1 LSDLLERLRAALA
14 DRYTIERQLG
24 AGGMATVYLAEDL
37 KHKRKVALKVLKPE
51 LAAVLG
57 AERFVQEITTTASL
71 QHPHILPLFD
81 SGEADSF
88 LYYVMPYIEGETLR
102 DKLDREKQL
111 DVDEAVRIAREVADA
126 LDYAHRNSVIHRD
139 IKPENILLH
148 DGRPMVADFGI
159 ALAVSAAAGG
169 RMTET
174 GLSLGT
180 PHYMSPEQATAE
192 KDISGRS
199 DVYSLGA
206 VLYEMLT
213 GDPPHTGSTAQ
224 QIIMKIVT
232 DEARPLTELRRA
244 VPHNVAAAV
253 GKSLEKL
260 PADRFATAKGFAEA
274 LGNSAFTTTEQHAA
288 GSATRPRNAGLPW
301 AVAAAA
307 VVVAVV
313 AVLLPRSTDTLG
325 ARSVS
330 ATLELPPELRIDYPK
345 LVFSPDGT
353 RLYMTVRE
361 AGVRHLYERRLDAF
375 EGQVL
380 RGTDEAYMH
389 YASPDGEWLAYRK
402 GQSGGLYKVPVG
414 GGPPVAVDVE
424 AAWAEGDWA
433 ADGTLYYTR
442 VYKSGIWRIGADGTG
457 AESLTTPDSTRGV
470 LGHWHPRV
478 LPGGRHLLYT
488 AFRTPIDSARIE
500 VVDLETGAQSLVVQ
514 GAVYGQYVPGY
525 LLYVRNEIL
534 FAAPFDLEEMAVVG
548 EARPVVEGV
557 ALKAEEGIGGYAVSS
572 TGALAYVTAAEYD
585 APSDL
590 VWVDRQ
596 GNETPVVPDSGRYA
610 EPAVSPDGR
619 RIAVS
624 VTQSGEAADVWVL
637 DLERGS
643 RTRLTSGG
651 GAEFGSVWAPDGR
664 SIVFVSEQP
673 IFDLFTRSS
682 DASGPI
688 RLFLSNDFDKYG
700 GAFTPDG
707 KQLLFGLSAIPNQ
720 EIWRSDVDGTNAA
733 ALLQADADLS
743 NPAVSPTGQW
753 LAFES
758 DEPGRREIYM
768 VPYPN
773 VTDRTI
779 VVSSDGG
786 TEPRW
791 TKGGRE
797 LVWRNGADVVAATV
811 DPVSGATGRPV
822 VLFSGDYQ
830 YSPRVTRGW
839 DVTADGER
847 FLLVKR
853 PTERAARR
861 VMLMTNW
868 VQQLGE
874 EGR

>member
-1 LSDLLERLRAALA
+1 MTNITAKLSTALA
-14 DRYTIERQLG
+14 GRYKIESRLG
-24 AGGMATVYLAEDL
+24 EGGMATVYLAEDL
-37 KHKRKVALKVLKPE
+37 KHKRKVAVKVLRPE

-57 AERFVQEITTTASL
+57 AERFVQEITTTANL

-102 DKLDREKQL
+102 DKIDREKQL
-111 DVDEAVRIAREVADA
+111 DVDEAVRTAREVADA
-126 LDYAHRNSVIHRD
+126 LDYAHRQNVIHRD

-199 DVYSLGA
+199 DVYSLGS

-232 DEARPLTELRRA
+232 EEAQPLTELRRA
-244 VPHNVAAAV
+244 VPPHVAAAV

-260 PADRFATAKGFAEA
+260 PADRFATAKAFADA
-274 LGNSAFTTTEQHAA
+274 LGNPAFTTTKQHVA
-288 GSATRPRNAGLPW
+288 GAVTGTRTARLPW

-307 VVVAVV
+307 VVVAIV
-313 AVLLPRSTDTLG
+313 AVVLPRSPDALG
-325 ARSVS
+325 TASVS
-330 ATLELPPELRIDYPK
+330 ATLELPPEVYIDFPK

-353 RLYMTVRE
+353 RLYVTVRE
-361 AGVRHLYERRLDAF
+361 RGIRHLYERRLDAF
-375 EGQVL
+375 EGRVL
-380 RGTDEAYMH
+380 RGTQDAYMH

-402 GQSGGLYKVPVG
+402 GQSGGLYKVPAD
-414 GGPPVAVDVE
+414 GGPPVAVDPD
-424 AAWAEGDWA
+424 ATWSGGDWA

-442 VYKSGIWRIGADGTG
+442 SYKSGIWRIGADGTG
-457 AESLTTPDSTRGV
+457 AEMLTMPDSTRGV
-470 LGHWHPRV
+470 LGHWHVRV

-488 AFRTPIDSARIE
+488 AFRTPVDSARIE
-500 VVDLETGAQSLVVQ
+500 VLDLETGTQSLVVQ

-525 LLYVRNEIL
+525 LLYVRNEVI
-534 FAAPFDLEEMAVVG
+534 FAAPFDLDRMAVVG

-557 ALKAEEGIGGYAVSS
+557 ALKPEDGIAGFAVSS
-572 TGALAYVTAAEYD
+572 TGTLAYVTAAEYD
-585 APSDL
+585 APSEL
-590 VWVDRQ
+590 MWVDRD
-596 GNETPVVPDSGRYA
+596 GMETLVVPESDRYA

-624 VTQSGEAADVWVL
+624 VTQSGEASDVWVL
-637 DLERGS
+637 EPERGS

-651 GAEFGSVWAPDGR
+651 GAEFGSVWTPDGR
-664 SIVFVSEQP
+664 SVVFMSEQP
-673 IFDLFTRSS
+673 IFDLYTRSW

-688 RLFLSNDFDKYG
+688 RLFLSNTFDKFG
-700 GAFTPDG
+700 GTFTPDG
-707 KQLLFGLSAIPNQ
+707 REFIFSLSAIPYQ
-720 EIWRSDVDGTNAA
+720 QIWRSNIDGTNPRVLLAVDA
-733 ALLQADADLS
+733 ALS
-743 NPAVSPTGQW
+743 NVAISPTGQW
-753 LAFES
+753 LAFDS
-758 DEPGRREIYM
+758 DESGRAEVYM
-768 VPYPN
+768 VSYPN
-773 VTDRTI
+773 VTGRKI
-779 VVSSDGG
+779 AVSSNGG
-786 TEPRW
+786 SEPRW

-797 LVWRNGADVVAATV
+797 LVWRNGAEVVAASV
-811 DPVSGATGRPV
+811 EPASGATGRPV

-830 YSPRVTRGW
+830 YSPRATRGW
-839 DVTADGER
+839 DATADGER

-861 VMLMTNW
+861 VMLVTNW
-868 VQQLGE
+868 VQRLG
-874 EGR
+874 G